1 MILGSDSGLS
11 ASVLH
16 VISWVIITVASWPQ
30 YSQTFHSVTGI
41 LLSAPKQKLLG
52 LLPRF

>member
-16 VISWVIITVASWPQ
+16 VVSWAIITVASWPQ
-30 YSQTFHSVTGI
+30 CSQTSHSVTGI
-41 LLSAPKQKLLG
+41 LLSAPKQKLPR
-52 LLPRF
+52 LLKA